1 MQKYLLMIYG
11 KMSKEEVGS
20 DQHEKYVKASQYILS
35 NICKLKTLSHLK
47 NISSVIIE
55 LLQNNPNDKIIFDE
69 NPNLFCWNNKTYDIS
84 KKHFIERNKYDYV
97 TLTCGYDYTKNK
109 TELNAKAK
117 IRKKKNKEKY
127 WQINNNFNNSEYGF
141 IMNLYSG
148 ARLECKKGRNG
159 SDILIPFKF
168 TKESWWQH
176 WLDQKERYGMICP
189 YSKVEMTHIRG
200 GSRGKIKRKLIPTNI
215 SRDQVWPSRGYTP
228 DNLIFCTVKFNSNK
242 RSITPDGCQAV
253 IDVHNEMMDRWHT
266 KLCFDKNLSRA
277 SVSGKDKNGKSF
289 LSNELD
295 RLRKS
300 IGKKGM
306 KQFYQVAYEQCKRE
320 RGKNE
325 TQ

>member
-1 MQKYLLMIYG
+1 MRKDQDVLVKDYLRKTIQK
-11 KMSKEEVGS
+11 
-20 DQHEKYVKASQYILS
+20 
-35 NICKLKTLSHLK
+35 
-47 NISSVIIE
+47 SS
-55 LLQNNPNDKIIFDE
+55 
-69 NPNLFCWNNKTYDIS
+69 
-84 KKHFIERNKYDYV
+84 NKYPTYLFKVNDEWVPRGQVPEVIEYKKKRRNIPELRIQDAK
-97 TLTCGYDYTKNK
+97 TKLEYYTKNK

-117 IRKKKNKEKY
+117 IRKTANKEKY

-320 RGKNE
+320 REKNE